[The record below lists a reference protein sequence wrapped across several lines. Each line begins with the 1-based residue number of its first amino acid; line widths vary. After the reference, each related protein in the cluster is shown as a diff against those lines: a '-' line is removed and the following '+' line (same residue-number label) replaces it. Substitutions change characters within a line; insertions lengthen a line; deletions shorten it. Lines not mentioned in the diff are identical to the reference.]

1 MQCNARDLRVCVC
14 FVFLTRI
21 CVFCFFFVTHFLS
34 FSFDRYLHYILYIV
48 VNGGS
53 DNVHRFAVFFFII
66 VVLVA
71 LFVYSTLALK

>member
-1 MQCNARDLRVCVC
+1 M
-14 FVFLTRI
+14 
-21 CVFCFFFVTHFLS
+21 CVFCFFNTNLRILFFLPFFSSFSFLVTHFLS